1 MRKLREIFSYGRPVI
16 MGILNVTPDSF
27 SDGGKY
33 ASIDAALKKAGEMVD
48 SGAAIIDIGAESTRP
63 GAEIVSESEELTRLI
78 PAVEAVHAK
87 FPDVVLSADTYKP
100 AVAAAAVEAGAD
112 IINDV
117 VSDINGDYRMAKVA
131 AKLDCGLVITH
142 NNRGSEIKSDF
153 FEKFL
158 DNMRRKIY
166 AALAEGVCTE
176 NIILDP
182 GIGFGKT
189 FPQNVELIARL
200 KGLRKL
206 RFPILLGVSRK
217 SMFSKIVGDDFSDR
231 DDATASV
238 GAIAALNDFADILR
252 VHDVKKTLN
261 AVKTA
266 LTIKEIWTK

>member
-1 MRKLREIFSYGRPVI
+1 

-48 SGAAIIDIGAESTRP
+48 CGAAIIDIGAESTRP

-117 VSDINGDYRMAKVA
+117 VSNISGEYRMAKVA

>member
-1 MRKLREIFSYGRPVI
+1 

-63 GAEIVSESEELTRLI
+63 GAEIVSESEELARLI

-117 VSDINGDYRMAKVA
+117 VSNISGEYRMAKVA

-153 FEKFL
+153 LKNFWIICAEKYTQPWRKGFV
-158 DNMRRKIY
+158 RKILY
-166 AALAEGVCTE
+166 LILESALAK
-176 NIILDP
+176 L
-182 GIGFGKT
+182 
-189 FPQNVELIARL
+189 FPR
-200 KGLRKL
+200 
-206 RFPILLGVSRK
+206 
-217 SMFSKIVGDDFSDR
+217 M
-231 DDATASV
+231 
-238 GAIAALNDFADILR
+238 
-252 VHDVKKTLN
+252 
-261 AVKTA
+261 
-266 LTIKEIWTK
+266 

>member
-1 MRKLREIFSYGRPVI
+1 
-16 MGILNVTPDSF
+16 
-27 SDGGKY
+27 
-33 ASIDAALKKAGEMVD
+33 
-48 SGAAIIDIGAESTRP
+48 
-63 GAEIVSESEELTRLI
+63 
-78 PAVEAVHAK
+78 
-87 FPDVVLSADTYKP
+87 
-100 AVAAAAVEAGAD
+100 
-112 IINDV
+112 
-117 VSDINGDYRMAKVA
+117 
-131 AKLDCGLVITH
+131 
-142 NNRGSEIKSDF
+142 
-153 FEKFL
+153 
-158 DNMRRKIY
+158 MRRKIY

-189 FPQNVELIARL
+189 FSQNVELIARL

>member
-1 MRKLREIFSYGRPVI
+1 

-48 SGAAIIDIGAESTRP
+48 SCAAIIDIGAESTRP
-63 GAEIVSESEELTRLI
+63 GAEIVSEPEELARLI
-78 PAVEAVHAK
+78 PAVEAVRAK

-100 AVAAAAVEAGAD
+100 AVAEAAVEAGAD

-117 VSDINGDYRMAKVA
+117 VSNISGEYRMAKVA

-142 NNRGSEIKSDF
+142 NNRGSEIKADF

>member
-1 MRKLREIFSYGRPVI
+1 

-78 PAVEAVHAK
+78 PAVEAVRAK

-117 VSDINGDYRMAKVA
+117 VSNISGEYRMAKVA

-189 FPQNVELIARL
+189 FSQNVELIARL

>member
-1 MRKLREIFSYGRPVI
+1 

-33 ASIDAALKKAGEMVD
+33 ASIDAALKKAGKMVD

-100 AVAAAAVEAGAD
+100 AVAEAAVEAGAD

-117 VSDINGDYRMAKVA
+117 VSNISGEYRMAKVA

-200 KGLRKL
+200 KSLRKL